1 MLARV
6 VPPFRDFDLLCESQ
20 DGNRSGIRRIAK
32 RVAGGGMGWL
42 LGRRLTSPV
51 GVAEFLAGPG
61 IPSGD
66 GFERPSLGRDG
77 MGSAIRRAVGLGTR
91 WLLDWHLP
99 AGSTEFLAGPGISS
113 GDGFDVPCEGRS
125 RMRSSVWQLANWTR
139 WLGLLALAVLCGGCS
154 KPSQTAEEIFAK
166 AQAAVDDERF
176 DQALALIPSDELLVE
191 MKASRPLRDQ
201 FRLMR
206 AEMLAQRPDGA
217 AGIAMLSEPLGTGVD
232 PVLDRQRRRTLGFS
246 RCRMA
251 RTAAERQAGMAV
263 LDAVLAES
271 PQLSAEA
278 GKVQLRRGTCLRAMV
293 QMDAAEAALRAAM
306 QAGRASRDGLLEAQA
321 LSSLGNLCASSER
334 FDEATGY
341 TESALRVASTLGE
354 KGKHVKRRALD
365 NLGWQQL
372 ELGDYERALDTLRQ
386 FQPAHDRER
395 VVNENNQARTMM
407 ALDDLAGAEQHFEKS
422 LAAAKSGSNIDA
434 SQRVATMLGLSMVT
448 YRRGKWFDSA
458 RWNGEALAMAQKLK
472 QPDLEQVGLL
482 NDARI
487 RMAQGDAGGA
497 EPVLRRLVGDGAAP
511 GQVRWTARV
520 ELAQLLAGSGKTAEA
535 EAEFERAMRLVE
547 EAQLTLTT
555 AEDRISYLSGR
566 IEVYRS
572 ALQFFLRQNRPLD
585 ALRVAERSRARTMQ
599 DKGVRRQARA
609 GVTVLFYWLDEPAS
623 HLWAV
628 GPKGA
633 PVYVKLPGAKE
644 IQDLVERHNQ
654 FLLRARNPL
663 SEGGQEARQ
672 LFEMLV
678 RPVLAQVQGRRVLI
692 SPDGGLHALN
702 FETLVAPG
710 PDHYWLE
717 DVEVSVVPGLNG
729 AALRAGRGRG
739 MLLAGDAVAAE
750 AGFAPLRHAGA
761 ELDKIGAQF
770 GVAVLKGAAATPGA
784 VRAGLAKDPAYVH
797 FAAHAAA
804 NRLRP
809 LESAILLSPEGGAYK
824 LYARDVVKIPMR
836 AQLVTLSACTAA
848 GAKAFRGEGLVG
860 FAWAFLGAGAENV
873 VASLWEV
880 DDASTPQLM
889 EQMYRQI
896 QLGRTPGEALRE
908 AKLALLRSGSALQ
921 KPYFWGAFLH
931 FQQ

>member
-1 MLARV
+1 MGQRV
-6 VPPFRDFDLLCESQ
+6 AAPFSHFHPLRESQ
-20 DGNRSGIRRIAK
+20 DGNRTGNRRIAK
-32 RVAGGGMGWL
+32 RMAGGGTMWL
-42 LGRRLTSPV
+42 CV
-51 GVAEFLAGPG
+51 
-61 IPSGD
+61 
-66 GFERPSLGRDG
+66 
-77 MGSAIRRAVGLGTR
+77 
-91 WLLDWHLP
+91 
-99 AGSTEFLAGPGISS
+99 
-113 GDGFDVPCEGRS
+113 
-125 RMRSSVWQLANWTR
+125 
-139 WLGLLALAVLCGGCS
+139 LALVVCGGGCA
-154 KPSQTAEEIFAK
+154 KPSQTAAEIFEK

-176 DQALALIPSDELLVE
+176 EQALALIPSDELLVE
-191 MKASRPLRDQ
+191 MKATRPLRDR
-201 FRLMR
+201 FRVLR

-217 AGIAMLSEPLGTGVD
+217 AGIAMLSEPLGAGAD
-232 PVLDRQRRRTLGFS
+232 PELERQRRRQLGFS
-246 RCRMA
+246 RCRTA
-251 RTAAERQAGMAV
+251 RTAEERQAGMAIM
-263 LDAVLAES
+263 DAVLAES

-278 GKVQLRRGTCLRAMV
+278 GRVQLRRGTCLRAMV
-293 QMDAAEAALRAAM
+293 QMDAAEAALQAAL

-334 FDEATGY
+334 YDEATGY
-341 TESALRVASTLGE
+341 TEAALRVASTLGD
-354 KGKHVKRRALD
+354 KGRHVKRRALD

-386 FQPAHDRER
+386 FQPVHDRER
-395 VVNENNQARTMM
+395 VVNENNQARSLM
-407 ALDDLAGAEQHFEKS
+407 ALDDLVGAEQHFEKA
-422 LAAAKSGSNIDA
+422 LAAAKKGNNIDT

-458 RWNGEALAMAQKLK
+458 RWNGEALALAQQLK
-472 QPDLEQVGLL
+472 QPDMEQVGLL

-487 RMAQGDAGGA
+487 RMAQGDAAGA
-497 EPVLRRLVGDGAAP
+497 EPLLRRLVGDGAAP

-520 ELAQLLAGSGKTAEA
+520 ELAQLLAGQGKTALA

-547 EAQLTLTT
+547 ETQLTLTA

-566 IEVYRS
+566 IEVYRA
-572 ALQFFLRQNRPLD
+572 ALQFSLRQNRPLE
-585 ALRVAERSRARTMQ
+585 ALRVAERSRARAMQ
-599 DKGVRRQARA
+599 DKGARRQARA

-633 PVYVKLPGAKE
+633 PVYVKLPGARE

-663 SEGGQEARQ
+663 TEGGQEARQ

-678 RPVLAQVQGRRVLI
+678 RPVVGQIQGRRVLI

-717 DVEVSVVPGLNG
+717 DVEVSVVPGLHG
-729 AALRAGRGRG
+729 SPAGAGRTRG
-739 MLLAGDAVAAE
+739 KTMLLAGNAVAAE
-750 AGFAPLRHAGA
+750 AGYAPLRHAGA
-761 ELDKIGAQF
+761 ELDKIASQF
-770 GVAVLKGAAATPGA
+770 GVTALTGEAATPGA
-784 VRAGLAKDPAYVH
+784 VRAGLTKNPAFVH

-809 LESAILLSPEGGAYK
+809 LESAILLSPGGGTHK
-824 LYARDVVKIPMR
+824 LYARDVARIPMR

-908 AKLALLRSGSALQ
+908 AKLALLRSGTALQ

>member
-6 VPPFRDFDLLCESQ
+6 VPPFRNSDPLRESRGG
-20 DGNRSGIRRIAK
+20 DRPGLRRNAK
-32 RVAGGGMGWL
+32 RMA
-42 LGRRLTSPV
+42 
-51 GVAEFLAGPG
+51 
-61 IPSGD
+61 D
-66 GFERPSLGRDG
+66 G
-77 MGSAIRRAVGLGTR
+77 GTR
-91 WLLDWHLP
+91 W
-99 AGSTEFLAGPGISS
+99 
-113 GDGFDVPCEGRS
+113 V
-125 RMRSSVWQLANWTR
+125 
-139 WLGLLALAVLCGGCS
+139 GLLVLAVVCGGCS
-154 KPSQTAEEIFAK
+154 KPSQTAQEIYAK
-166 AQAAVDDERF
+166 AQAAIDDERF
-176 DQALALIPSDELLVE
+176 EQALALIPSDELLVE
-191 MKASRPLRDQ
+191 MKATRPLRDQ

-217 AGIAMLSEPLGTGVD
+217 AGIALLSEPLGEGVD
-232 PVLDRQRRRTLGFS
+232 PVLERQRRRSLGFS
-246 RCRMA
+246 RCRTA
-251 RTAAERQAGMAV
+251 RTAEERQAGMAI

-293 QMDAAEAALRAAM
+293 QMDAAEAALQAALQAARAA
-306 QAGRASRDGLLEAQA
+306 RDGLLEAQA

-334 FDEATGY
+334 YDEATGY
-341 TESALRVASTLGE
+341 TENALRVATALGE
-354 KGKHVKRRALD
+354 KGKHVRRRALD
-365 NLGWQQL
+365 NLGWQQF
-372 ELGDYERALDTLRQ
+372 ELGDYERALDTLGR
-386 FQPAHDRER
+386 FQPVHDRER
-395 VVNENNQARTMM
+395 VVNENNQARTLM
-407 ALDDLAGAEQHFEKS
+407 ALDDLTGAEQHFQKA
-422 LAAAKSGSNIDA
+422 LTAAKSGNNIDA

-448 YRRGKWFDSA
+448 YQRGKWFDSA
-458 RWNGEALAMAQKLK
+458 RWNGEAMALAKQLK
-472 QPDLEQVGLL
+472 QPDMEQVGEL

-487 RMAQGDAGGA
+487 RMAQGDAAGA
-497 EPVLRRLVGDGAAP
+497 EPLLRRLVGDAAAP

-520 ELAQLLAGSGKTAEA
+520 ELGQLLAGQGKPAAAEA
-535 EAEFERAMRLVE
+535 ELDRAMRLVE
-547 EAQLTLTT
+547 EAQLTLTQ

-566 IEVYRS
+566 IAVYRA
-572 ALQFFLRQNRPLD
+572 ALQFYLRQNRPLD
-585 ALRVAERSRARTMQ
+585 ALRVAERSRARAMQ
-599 DKGVRRQARA
+599 NKATRRQERTGA
-609 GVTVLFYWLDEPAS
+609 TVLFYWLDEPAS

-654 FLLRARNPL
+654 FLLRARDPL

-672 LFEMLV
+672 LFQMLV
-678 RPVLAQVQGRRVLI
+678 RPVLGQVQGRRVMI

-717 DVEVSVVPGLNG
+717 DLEISVVPGLNG
-729 AALRAGRGRG
+729 AAGGGGRAKGRT
-739 MLLAGDAVAAE
+739 MLLAGDAVAVE

-761 ELDKIGAQF
+761 ELDRIAGQF
-770 GVAVLKGAAATPGA
+770 GATPLKGAAATPEA

-809 LESAILLSPEGGAYK
+809 LESAILLSPGGGAHK
-824 LYARDVVKIPMR
+824 LYARDVAKIPMR

-896 QLGRTPGEALRE
+896 ELGRTPGEALRE
-908 AKLALLRSGSALQ
+908 AKLALLRGGTALQ

>member
-1 MLARV
+1 
-6 VPPFRDFDLLCESQ
+6 
-20 DGNRSGIRRIAK
+20 
-32 RVAGGGMGWL
+32 
-42 LGRRLTSPV
+42 
-51 GVAEFLAGPG
+51 
-61 IPSGD
+61 
-66 GFERPSLGRDG
+66 

-99 AGSTEFLAGPGISS
+99 ASSTEFLAGPGISS

>member
-1 MLARV
+1 MV
-6 VPPFRDFDLLCESQ
+6 
-20 DGNRSGIRRIAK
+20 
-32 RVAGGGMGWL
+32 
-42 LGRRLTSPV
+42 
-51 GVAEFLAGPG
+51 
-61 IPSGD
+61 
-66 GFERPSLGRDG
+66 
-77 MGSAIRRAVGLGTR
+77 
-91 WLLDWHLP
+91 
-99 AGSTEFLAGPGISS
+99 
-113 GDGFDVPCEGRS
+113 
-125 RMRSSVWQLANWTR
+125 
-139 WLGLLALAVLCGGCS
+139 CGGCS
-154 KPSQTAEEIFAK
+154 KPSQTAEEIYAK

-176 DQALALIPSDELLVE
+176 EQALALIPSDELLVE
-191 MKASRPLRDQ
+191 MKATRALRDQ

-217 AGIAMLSEPLGTGVD
+217 AGIALLSESLGEGVD
-232 PVLDRQRRRTLGFS
+232 PALERQRRRTLGFS
-246 RCRMA
+246 RCRTA
-251 RTAAERQAGMAV
+251 RTAEERQAGMAI
-263 LDAVLAES
+263 LDGVLAES

-293 QMDAAEAALRAAM
+293 QMEAAEAALLAAM

-334 FDEATGY
+334 YDEATGY
-341 TESALRVASTLGE
+341 TEHALRVATALGD
-354 KGKHVKRRALD
+354 KGKHVRRRALD
-365 NLGWQQL
+365 NLGWQQF
-372 ELGDYERALDTLRQ
+372 ELGDYERALDTLGR
-386 FQPAHDRER
+386 FQPVHDRER
-395 VVNENNQARTMM
+395 VVNENNQARTLM
-407 ALDDLAGAEQHFEKS
+407 ALDDLAGAEQHFEKA
-422 LAAAKSGSNIDA
+422 LAAAKSGNNIDA

-448 YRRGKWFDSA
+448 YRRGKWFESA
-458 RWNGEALAMAQKLK
+458 RWNGEAMALAKQLK
-472 QPDLEQVGLL
+472 QPDMELVGEL

-487 RMAQGDAGGA
+487 RMAQGDAAGA
-497 EPVLRRLVGDGAAP
+497 EPVLRRLVGDGAAA
-511 GQVRWTARV
+511 GQLRWTARM
-520 ELAQLLAGSGKTAEA
+520 ELGQLLAGQGKTAAA
-535 EAEFERAMRLVE
+535 EAELERAMRAVE
-547 EAQLTLTT
+547 ETQLTLTA

-566 IEVYRS
+566 IEVYRA
-572 ALQFFLRQNRPLD
+572 ALRFFLRLNRPLD
-585 ALRVAERSRARTMQ
+585 ALRVAERSRARAMQ
-599 DKGVRRQARA
+599 NKGTRRQERTGA
-609 GVTVLFYWLDEPAS
+609 TVLFYGLDEPAS

-672 LFEMLV
+672 LFQMLV
-678 RPVLAQVQGRRVLI
+678 GPVNGQLQGRRVLI

-702 FETLVAPG
+702 FETLVVPG

-717 DVEVSVVPGLNG
+717 DVEISVVPGLNG
-729 AALRAGRGRG
+729 ASGGGARPKGKT

-750 AGFAPLRHAGA
+750 AGFAPVRHAGA
-761 ELDKIGAQF
+761 DLDRIGSQF
-770 GVAVLKGAAATPGA
+770 GASPLKGAAATPGA

-809 LESAILLSPEGGAYK
+809 LESAILLSPEAGAHK
-824 LYARDVVKIPMR
+824 LYARDVAKIPMR
-836 AQLVTLSACTAA
+836 AQLVTVSACTAA

-896 QLGRTPGEALRE
+896 QLGRAPGEALRE
-908 AKLALLRSGSALQ
+908 AKLALLRSGTALQ